1 MADMTIDL
9 LDGEFYVD
17 DPYTAYQWM
26 RSECPVYWDAT
37 NELWGISRY
46 EHVVEIEKNKK
57 VFINSDKDK
66 GGYRPNMPADQSII
80 GLDDPEHSVRRLL
93 VSRRFTPRSVDSW
106 IPHIEGAVHRLLDD
120 ATSEGRPID
129 IVGELAAPL
138 PAMMIG
144 HLLGFPNELWPALQR
159 WSEETIALGGGPS
172 YANDAGTTA
181 VFEFVQACSD
191 LYEEKR
197 KSPRN
202 DIMSAWVEAERN
214 GLRDKADFGLDQII
228 SDCLLLLDGGAET
241 TRTVIARSLLELTK
255 NPDQWD
261 LLKNG
266 ANLDLAVEEFIR
278 FVTPIHNMCRVATED
293 YEIGGEV
300 IRKGQQ
306 IVLMYSSANRDTSHF
321 DNPEKLNIARDPNH
335 HIAFGFG
342 THFCLGASLA
352 RLEIKLFFE
361 IFLERIASI
370 KLLSEPVEM
379 PNSFVY
385 GLASC
390 LMHLE
395 KEI

>member
-1 MADMTIDL
+1 M
-9 LDGEFYVD
+9 
-17 DPYTAYQWM
+17 
-26 RSECPVYWDAT
+26 
-37 NELWGISRY
+37 
-46 EHVVEIEKNKK
+46 
-57 VFINSDKDK
+57 
-66 GGYRPNMPADQSII
+66 
-80 GLDDPEHSVRRLL
+80 
-93 VSRRFTPRSVDSW
+93 
-106 IPHIEGAVHRLLDD
+106 
-120 ATSEGRPID
+120 
-129 IVGELAAPL
+129 
-138 PAMMIG
+138 
-144 HLLGFPNELWPALQR
+144 
-159 WSEETIALGGGPS
+159 
-172 YANDAGTTA
+172 
-181 VFEFVQACSD
+181 FEFVQACTD
-191 LYEEKR
+191 LYEEKS
-197 KSPRN
+197 KSPSD
-202 DIMSAWVEAERN
+202 DIMSTWIEAERS
-214 GLRDKADFGLDQII
+214 GLRDMADFGLDQII

-241 TRTVIARSLLELTK
+241 TRTVIARTLLELTK
-255 NPDQWD
+255 NPVQWD

-293 YEIGGEV
+293 YEIGGET

-321 DNPEKLNIARDPNH
+321 DNPERLNIARDPNH

-370 KLLSEPVEM
+370 KLLSDPVEM

-390 LMHLE
+390 LMQLE